1 MIVMK
6 FGGTSVEDAK
16 AISRLADI
24 VKGRLDRK
32 PVVIVSAMAK
42 VTDSLVAMSHAAA
55 NGALPDAL
63 KLLRQLR
70 QRHFNVAGELVN
82 GKRESELRGEIQQQ
96 FDNLQDVLR
105 GISSLGELSPRTT
118 DNVLSFGEVL

>member
-16 AISRLADI
+16 AIGRLAEI

-70 QRHFNVAGELVN
+70 QRHLNVLGELVN
-82 GKRESELRGEIQQQ
+82 GKR
-96 FDNLQDVLR
+96 
-105 GISSLGELSPRTT
+105 
-118 DNVLSFGEVL
+118 

>member
-6 FGGTSVEDAK
+6 FGGTSVEDAR
-16 AISRLADI
+16 AISRLAEI
-24 VKGRLDRK
+24 VKSRVDCK

-55 NGALPDAL
+55 NGALPDVL

-70 QRHFNVAGELVN
+70 QRHLNVLADLVN
-82 GKRESELRGEIQQQ
+82 GKREA
-96 FDNLQDVLR
+96 
-105 GISSLGELSPRTT
+105 
-118 DNVLSFGEVL
+118 EVK